1 MQNSGHRKL
10 QMSSDILMPRLPP
23 SQCGHFTVARQQAAA
38 AGRQAGRVISNHK
51 HAASLTLNY
60 SAAVYLA
67 CYFTKPSCILFHTLC
82 IQRGTAA
89 GSSWD
94 PGGRRPR
101 PGRMSL
107 KVRGMGVGSKLR
119 PVRMTPGMTWDDNRM
134 KGMPTRWA
142 PLWSQ
147 SDSGKKTGSIAR
159 CYGWCAH
166 KECLWSSLRAS

>member
-60 SAAVYLA
+60 SAAVYLRSGNRMKLPAPFQTLFYDTALLQQGTASGSKWDPGGRRSHCTALA

-119 PVRMTPGMTWDDNRM
+119 PVRMTPGMT
-134 KGMPTRWA
+134 
-142 PLWSQ
+142 
-147 SDSGKKTGSIAR
+147 
-159 CYGWCAH
+159 
-166 KECLWSSLRAS
+166 